1 MTFFTFLKTPS
12 TITKGKTML
21 TQTLSVSEAAHQL
34 LNDDN
39 ANWSYEG
46 AHAIADYLDDLQDD
60 CSGDWSFNVVDVRCE
75 YSELSA
81 ADLVDSYGYLH
92 YRDLPSDGEWASNC
106 EEIMEELRVLI
117 RDQTHCLLELDN
129 GSYIVGDF

>member
-1 MTFFTFLKTPS
+1 
-12 TITKGKTML
+12 ML
-21 TQTLSVSEAAHQL
+21 FQTLSVSEAAHQL
-34 LNDDN
+34 LGDDN
-39 ANWSYEG
+39 ANWTYEG
-46 AHAIADYLDDLQDD
+46 AHAIADYLDDLQED
-60 CSGDWSFNVVDVRCE
+60 CGGDWSFNVVDVRCE

-92 YRDLPSDGEWASNC
+92 YRGLPSDGEWAANC
-106 EEIMEELRVLI
+106 EEIMEELCVLI